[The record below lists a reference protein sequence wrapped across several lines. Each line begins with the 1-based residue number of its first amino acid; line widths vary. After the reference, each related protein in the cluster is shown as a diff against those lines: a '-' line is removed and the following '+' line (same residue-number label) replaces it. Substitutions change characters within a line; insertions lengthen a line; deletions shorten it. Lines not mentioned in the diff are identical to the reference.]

1 MRDNA
6 VGMFSGTAGIG
17 SSCFYLKQERLPWDS
32 RRLVTSGNFPR
43 RYYPDRVLGYFSA
56 PLSEHPCF
64 YNLIETLPRALCKSG
79 GGSVQRGAA
88 GLDFETWWWHA
99 FRRLTATTPQPVD
112 DNSPTPAPRGR
123 RSLPHRRRSAAGQLR
138 GHAALRGTPRL
149 RSQSSGRPATP
160 GSPLTTATGPACNP
174 AQQNTDNAWPPRA
187 CG

>member
-64 YNLIETLPRALCKSG
+64 NNLIETLPRALCKSG
-79 GGSVQRGAA
+79 GGSVQRGAP

-112 DNSPTPAPRGR
+112 DNSLQR
-123 RSLPHRRRSAAGQLR
+123 RHREAGDLCRIVGAAQPDSFAGMRPCEVLLGF
-138 GHAALRGTPRL
+138 GHSHRAALQRQAL
-149 RSQSSGRPATP
+149 H
-160 GSPLTTATGPACNP
+160 
-174 AQQNTDNAWPPRA
+174 
-187 CG
+187 